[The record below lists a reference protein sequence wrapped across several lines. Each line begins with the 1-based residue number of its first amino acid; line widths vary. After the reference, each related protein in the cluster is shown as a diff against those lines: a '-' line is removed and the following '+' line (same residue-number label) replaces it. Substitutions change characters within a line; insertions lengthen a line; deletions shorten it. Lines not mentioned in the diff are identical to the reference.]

1 MKCKL
6 GDYIR
11 IKHGFAFKGEYITA
25 ENNGVVLVTP
35 GNFEIGGGFKEDK
48 CKFFNGDYP
57 KEYVLS
63 PYDLIV
69 TMTDLSK
76 QGDTL
81 GYSALVPKTNRV
93 YLHNQRI
100 GLVDVYNPKADKMF
114 IYWLMRTQKYQKT
127 IVATSSG
134 STVKHTSPSRI
145 YDVEVDLPPIDV
157 QKKIAAILS
166 ALDEKIAIN
175 RAINDN
181 LQQQAKAIFS
191 KEFLTLETLPIGWER
206 ASLIDIA
213 DYLNGLAMQKYR
225 PTADE
230 TGIPVLK
237 IKELRQ
243 GCCDD
248 NSELCSPNIKS
259 EYIIHDGDVIF
270 SWSGS
275 LLVDFWCG
283 GICGLN
289 QHYLTAIDHM
299 FRASDYLVS
308 PLNTPDKFIN
318 GEYFLTPA
326 QEQIQRKIIKDTLG
340 HSGYGFFSLTGK
352 PGTGK
357 TLLLYDVAKQLSAI
371 NKTLV
376 IHCGKLSK
384 GQERLNESIKNF
396 HVIVAGY
403 LKYHPEIIR
412 SYNFI
417 LVDETHRIYPKHYD
431 EICDLVMRDNKICI
445 FSSDPEQVLSSAEK
459 RNGIVQKINSL
470 PLIDKYELSEKIR
483 TNKELASFIISV
495 RNLNKKPHI
504 PMDYGNVILSY
515 ANNYE
520 EACNMIEYFKKQGY
534 VFINYSK
541 SNYNYSPYAKY
552 EEDFDTHHVIGQEFD
567 NVLML
572 MDDSFYYD
580 ENGVLQGVPHPNPDY
595 LYPNLFYQGITRVRE
610 KIALV
615 IVNSPRLFE
624 KISSIFDIEQEA

>member
-1 MKCKL
+1 MQSRINEELPFNRVEKHSSGKIELCRIHEHEIKSL
-6 GDYIR
+6 KYIVDALMNMGLSLEMLDGFFYGYR
-11 IKHGFAFKGEYITA
+11 I
-25 ENNGVVLVTP
+25 P
-35 GNFEIGGGFKEDK
+35 QIGKEFDLL
-48 CKFFNGDYP
+48 KFTETECLNIELKSQAVP
-57 KEYVLS
+57 LEQVLS
-63 PYDLIV
+63 QLKKNKYYLAHLGKKEHFYTVITD
-69 TMTDLSK
+69 TMTCYMLD

-81 GYSALVPKTNRV
+81 QSVEFSVVANDVKNFGY
-93 YLHNQRI
+93 
-100 GLVDVYNPKADKMF
+100 
-114 IYWLMRTQKYQKT
+114 
-127 IVATSSG
+127 
-134 STVKHTSPSRI
+134 
-145 YDVEVDLPPIDV
+145 
-157 QKKIAAILS
+157 
-166 ALDEKIAIN
+166 
-175 RAINDN
+175 
-181 LQQQAKAIFS
+181 
-191 KEFLTLETLPIGWER
+191 
-206 ASLIDIA
+206 
-213 DYLNGLAMQKYR
+213 
-225 PTADE
+225 
-230 TGIPVLK
+230 
-237 IKELRQ
+237 
-243 GCCDD
+243 
-248 NSELCSPNIKS
+248 
-259 EYIIHDGDVIF
+259 
-270 SWSGS
+270 
-275 LLVDFWCG
+275 
-283 GICGLN
+283 
-289 QHYLTAIDHM
+289 HYLTAIDHM

-308 PLNTPDKFIN
+308 PLK
-318 GEYFLTPA
+318 
-326 QEQIQRKIIKDTLG
+326 
-340 HSGYGFFSLTGK
+340 
-352 PGTGK
+352 
-357 TLLLYDVAKQLSAI
+357 
-371 NKTLV
+371 
-376 IHCGKLSK
+376 HCGKLSK

-396 HVIVAGY
+396 HVIAAGY

>member
-127 IVATSSG
+127 
-134 STVKHTSPSRI
+134 
-145 YDVEVDLPPIDV
+145 
-157 QKKIAAILS
+157 
-166 ALDEKIAIN
+166 
-175 RAINDN
+175 
-181 LQQQAKAIFS
+181 
-191 KEFLTLETLPIGWER
+191 
-206 ASLIDIA
+206 
-213 DYLNGLAMQKYR
+213 
-225 PTADE
+225 
-230 TGIPVLK
+230 
-237 IKELRQ
+237 
-243 GCCDD
+243 
-248 NSELCSPNIKS
+248 
-259 EYIIHDGDVIF
+259 
-270 SWSGS
+270 
-275 LLVDFWCG
+275 
-283 GICGLN
+283 
-289 QHYLTAIDHM
+289 
-299 FRASDYLVS
+299 
-308 PLNTPDKFIN
+308 
-318 GEYFLTPA
+318 
-326 QEQIQRKIIKDTLG
+326 
-340 HSGYGFFSLTGK
+340 
-352 PGTGK
+352 
-357 TLLLYDVAKQLSAI
+357 
-371 NKTLV
+371 
-376 IHCGKLSK
+376 
-384 GQERLNESIKNF
+384 
-396 HVIVAGY
+396 
-403 LKYHPEIIR
+403 
-412 SYNFI
+412 
-417 LVDETHRIYPKHYD
+417 
-431 EICDLVMRDNKICI
+431 
-445 FSSDPEQVLSSAEK
+445 
-459 RNGIVQKINSL
+459 IVQKINSL